1 MRGIEAARV
10 AAEAAAALALQEAA
24 ARAAEAQAAADL
36 AAAQAAAA
44 EAAVRAAA
52 ASAKPKPAPAPAPK
66 PAPKPAAPP
75 APPPPPGG
83 VSPAEIPSLAPAGKA
98 LVVTATRYGTSYAT
112 ATAWQRDA
120 SGGWQV
126 AYGPVPAR
134 LGWNGFAEN
143 RVRNSGTTPVGVFTL
158 GTAFGPGGNPGT
170 SLPWRQFDAED
181 WWVYDPADPATFN
194 TWQRGRAPDARWSVD
209 EAEHLVD
216 YGSQYAYAVVVNF
229 NIPVVSTQSG
239 GGIFVHVNGNGRD
252 GRLRLAARGR
262 HAQRA
267 ALAGRLG
274 AGGDGP
280 GGRAARAVSRRR
292 TAQAVGAG
300 AAAGAA
306 GDGVG
311 QPGGGLGARVA
322 AATSGATSAV

>member
-1 MRGIEAARV
+1 VELVGEGHLAERMRGIEAAR
-10 AAEAAAALALQEAA
+10 AEAEAAAARSLQEAA

-36 AAAQAAAA
+36 AAAQAAAQA
-44 EAAVRAAA
+44 EAAARAAA
-52 ASAKPKPAPAPAPK
+52 ASAKPAPKPAPAPAPK
-66 PAPKPAAPP
+66 PAPKPTAPP
-75 APPPPPGG
+75 PPPPPPGG
-83 VSPAEIPSLAPAGKA
+83 ISPAEIPSLAPAGKA

-143 RVRNSGTTPVGVFTL
+143 RVRNGGTTPVGVFSL

-181 WWVYDPADPATFN
+181 WWVYDPADLATFN

-209 EAEHLVD
+209 EAERLVD

-239 GGIFVHVNGNGRD
+239 GGIFVHVNGTGATA
-252 GRLRLAARGR
+252 GCVSL
-262 HAQRA
+262 RA
-267 ALAGRLG
+267 ADMLNVLRWL
-274 AGGDGP
+274 D
-280 GGRAARAVSRRR
+280 SS
-292 TAQAVGAG
+292 
-300 AAAGAA
+300 
-306 GDGVG
+306 
-311 QPGGGLGARVA
+311 ARVA
-322 AATSGATSAV
+322 LGPVAALRGR

>member
-1 MRGIEAARV
+1 MPRQRPRRRPPARPRPKPLRTWRRRRLRPPRLPSRPPPRRRSEPEAH
-10 AAEAAAALALQEAA
+10 
-24 ARAAEAQAAADL
+24 AQAAAP
-36 AAAQAAAA
+36 AA
-44 EAAVRAAA
+44 
-52 ASAKPKPAPAPAPK
+52 K
-66 PAPKPAAPP
+66 PKPAAPP
-75 APPPPPGG
+75 APPPPAGG
-83 VSPAEIPSLAPAGKA
+83 ISPAEIPSLAPAGKA

-112 ATAWQRDA
+112 ATAWQRDS

-143 RVRNSGTTPVGVFTL
+143 RVRSSGTTPVGVFSL

-239 GGIFVHVNGNGRD
+239 GGIFVHVNGKGATA
-252 GRLRLAARGR
+252 GCVSL
-262 HAQRA
+262 RA
-267 ALAGRLG
+267 ADMLNVLRWLDA
-274 AGGDGP
+274 
-280 GGRAARAVSRRR
+280 S
-292 TAQAVGAG
+292 
-300 AAAGAA
+300 
-306 GDGVG
+306 
-311 QPGGGLGARVA
+311 ARVA
-322 AATSGATSAV
+322 MGPVAALRGR